1 VEPSS
6 TFVIVGAS
14 VAGAS
19 AAITLRDEG
28 FDGRIV
34 LIGEETHPPYE
45 RPPLSKEYFRGEQP
59 FEDSLVRPLDFYASN
74 DIETHFGT
82 RATRVDP
89 LDRTVHLSN
98 ADPVRYDKVLIAT
111 GSRNRNLLI
120 PGRGL
125 ERVYDL
131 RTVEDCD
138 RIRAEIAPG
147 RRAAVV
153 GMGFVGSEVASSLR
167 QLGVEVTVVDGEK
180 APLYRAVGGE
190 VGQVMEH
197 IHRDHD
203 VEMIFED
210 HVAGFEGAGGVERVV
225 TRGGRKIDCD
235 FAVVGVGVEPVIDVV
250 AGSGVEVENGIV
262 VDEYCRTNVEGI
274 FAAGDV
280 TNHYHP
286 IFKQR
291 MRVEHWHNAMN
302 QGQAAA
308 RNMMGMASAYDEIH
322 WFWSDQY
329 DYNLQYAGFHRD
341 SDDFVVR
348 GSLEK
353 RDFIAFYVKDGWVA
367 AAVGMNRGRDVHRAM
382 ELIKTRAPV
391 ETEQLRDDDLDLR
404 KLARLSEGQR
414 QEV

>member
-14 VAGAS
+14 LAGAT
-19 AAITLRDEG
+19 AAVTLRTEG

-34 LIGEETHPPYE
+34 LIGEEPHPPYE

-59 FEDSLVRPLDFYASN
+59 FEDSLVRPLDFDASN

-89 LDRTVHLSN
+89 LGRTVHLSN
-98 ADPVRYDKVLIAT
+98 AKPVRYDKVLIAT
-111 GSRNRNLLI
+111 GSRNRRLPI
-120 PGRGL
+120 PGL
-125 ERVYDL
+125 ELEWVYDL
-131 RTVEDCD
+131 RTVDDCD
-138 RIRAEIAPG
+138 RIRAEIVPG
-147 RRAAVV
+147 RRGAVV
-153 GMGFVGSEVASSLR
+153 GMGFIGSEIASSLR
-167 QLGVEVTVVDGEK
+167 QLGVEVVAVDGEK
-180 APLYRAVGGE
+180 APLYRALGGE
-190 VGQVMEH
+190 VGQAMEH
-197 IHRDHD
+197 IHRDHG
-203 VEMIFED
+203 VKMIFED
-210 HVAGFEGAGGVERVV
+210 HVAAFEGVGGVERIV
-225 TRGGRKIDCD
+225 TRSGRKIDCD

-250 AGSGVEVENGIV
+250 AGSGVQVENGIV
-262 VDEYCRTNVEGI
+262 VDEYCRTNVDEI

-291 MRVEHWHNAMN
+291 MRVEHWHNALN
-302 QGQAAA
+302 QGPAAA
-308 RNMMGMASAYDEIH
+308 RNMMGKASAYDQIH

-341 SDDFVVR
+341 WDDFVVR

-353 RDFIAFYVKDGWVA
+353 RDFIAFYVKDGGVT
-367 AAVGMNRGRDVHRAM
+367 AAVGMNRGKDVHRAM

-391 ETEQLRDDDLDLR
+391 ETKQLSNEDFDLR
-404 KLARLSEGQR
+404 QTGHVSDGQR
-414 QEV
+414 REV

>member
-1 VEPSS
+1 VAPSS
-6 TFVIVGAS
+6 MFVIVGAS
-14 VAGAS
+14 LAGGS
-19 AAITLRDEG
+19 AAVTLREEG

-34 LIGEETHPPYE
+34 LIGDEPHPPYE

-89 LDRTVHLSN
+89 IDKTVRLSN
-98 ADPVRYDKVLIAT
+98 RDSVVYDQILIAT
-111 GSRNRNLLI
+111 GSRNRSLPI
-120 PGRGL
+120 PGLKL

-153 GMGFVGSEVASSLR
+153 GMGFIGSEIASSLR
-167 QLGVEVTVVDGEK
+167 QMGVEVVVIEGEK
-180 APLYRAVGGE
+180 VPLYRALGE
-190 VGQVMEH
+190 EIGRVMEH
-197 IHRDHD
+197 IHRDHG

-210 HVAGFEGAGGVERVV
+210 HVSGFEGAGGVERIV
-225 TRGGRKIDCD
+225 TRSGRQIDCD
-235 FAVVGVGVEPVIDVV
+235 FAVVGIGVEPVIDVV
-250 AGSGVEVENGIV
+250 AGSGVEVDNGIV

-286 IFKQR
+286 IFEQR
-291 MRVEHWHNAMN
+291 MRVEHWHNALK
-302 QGQAAA
+302 QGSVAA
-308 RNMMGMASAYDEIH
+308 RNMMGMATAYDEIH

-329 DYNLQYAGFHRD
+329 DYNLQYAGFHKD
-341 SDDFVVR
+341 WDDLVVR
-348 GSLEK
+348 GSLGE
-353 RDFIAFYVKDGWVA
+353 RDFIAFYVEEGRVT

-382 ELIKTRAPV
+382 ELIKARADAK
-391 ETEQLRDDDLDLR
+391 TKWLRDDDFDLR
-404 KLARLSEGQR
+404 KLAKP
-414 QEV
+414 

>member
-1 VEPSS
+1 MEPSS

-14 VAGAS
+14 LAGAS
-19 AAITLRDEG
+19 AAVTLRDEG

-34 LIGEETHPPYE
+34 LIGEEPHPPYE

-59 FEDSLVRPLDFYASN
+59 FEDSLVRPFDFYAVN

-89 LDRTVHLSN
+89 LDRMVHLSN

-111 GSRNRNLLI
+111 GSRARRL
-120 PGRGL
+120 PVPGL
-125 ERVYDL
+125 ELGRVHDL
-131 RTVEDCD
+131 RTVDDCD

-153 GMGFVGSEVASSLR
+153 GMGFIGSEIASSLR
-167 QLGVEVTVVDGEK
+167 QLGVEVVVVDGEQ
-180 APLYRAVGGE
+180 APLFRALGGE
-190 VGQVMEH
+190 VGQVMQH
-197 IHRDHD
+197 IHRDHG
-203 VEMIFED
+203 VEMILQD
-210 HVAGFEGAGGVERVV
+210 HVAAFEGAGGVERIL

-235 FAVVGVGVEPVIDVV
+235 FAVVGVGVEPVVDVV
-250 AGSGVEVENGIV
+250 AGSGVEVNNGIV
-262 VDEYCRTNVEGI
+262 VDEYCRTNVDGI

-291 MRVEHWHNAMN
+291 MRVEHWHNALN
-302 QGQAAA
+302 QGPAAA
-308 RNMMGMASAYDEIH
+308 RNMMGKASAYDQIH

-341 SDDFVVR
+341 PDDFVVR

-353 RDFIAFYVKDGWVA
+353 RDFIAFYVKDGRVT
-367 AAVGMNRGRDVHRAM
+367 AAVGMNRGRDIHRAM
-382 ELIKTRAPV
+382 ELIKARAAV
-391 ETEQLRDDDLDLR
+391 KTKKLSDEDFDLR
-404 KLARLSEGQR
+404 ELARSG
-414 QEV
+414 

>member
-1 VEPSS
+1 VAPSS
-6 TFVIVGAS
+6 MFVIVGAS
-14 VAGAS
+14 LAGGS
-19 AAITLRDEG
+19 AAVTLREEG

-34 LIGEETHPPYE
+34 LIGDEPHPPYE

-89 LDRTVHLSN
+89 IDKTVRLSN
-98 ADPVRYDKVLIAT
+98 RDSVVYDQILIAT
-111 GSRNRNLLI
+111 GSRNRSLPI
-120 PGRGL
+120 PGLKL

-153 GMGFVGSEVASSLR
+153 GMGFIGSEIASSLR
-167 QLGVEVTVVDGEK
+167 QMGVEVVVIEGEK
-180 APLYRAVGGE
+180 VPLYRALGE
-190 VGQVMEH
+190 EIGRLMEH
-197 IHRDHD
+197 IHRDHG

-210 HVAGFEGAGGVERVV
+210 HVSGFEGAGGVERIV
-225 TRGGRKIDCD
+225 TRSGRQIDCD
-235 FAVVGVGVEPVIDVV
+235 FAVVGIGVEPVIDVV
-250 AGSGVEVENGIV
+250 AGSGVEVDNGIV

-286 IFKQR
+286 IFEQR
-291 MRVEHWHNAMN
+291 MRVEHWHNALK
-302 QGQAAA
+302 QGSVAA
-308 RNMMGMASAYDEIH
+308 RNMMGMATAYDEIH

-329 DYNLQYAGFHRD
+329 DYNLQYAGFHKD
-341 SDDFVVR
+341 WDDLVVR
-348 GSLEK
+348 GSLGE
-353 RDFIAFYVKDGWVA
+353 RDFIAFYVEEGRVT

-382 ELIKTRAPV
+382 ELIKARADAK
-391 ETEQLRDDDLDLR
+391 TKWLRDDDFDLR
-404 KLARLSEGQR
+404 KLAKP
-414 QEV
+414 